1 MKKWVFFVLLCVE
14 WLFGTSILKILFFHS
29 CIYALLMIGINALL
43 VWICGILICKKLFHK
58 EFDTVAFMQNGVLT
72 LNAVVLLV
80 LYILSWM
87 LYYAI

>member
-1 MKKWVFFVLLCVE
+1 MKKSVLIILLCVE
-14 WLFGTSILKILFFHS
+14 WLFGTIILHILFKPS

-58 EFDTVAFMQNGVLT
+58 EFDYTAFMQNGVLT
-72 LNAVVLLV
+72 LNAVELLV
-80 LYILSWM
+80 LYILSVM